1 MSKIVLVTGAS
12 RGIGLEAAKHFSK
25 EGYKVIG
32 TSRGDF
38 NLGELI
44 GDDSAISFQLDLMSK
59 QSIKNLFADL
69 KSQDLLP
76 SVLVNNAGITKDQL
90 FMRMKD
96 EDWDDVIETNL
107 NGLFRVT
114 KAFIKPMVK
123 NKFGRVI
130 NISSVAGLMGNS
142 GQVNYSS
149 SKSAMVGFS
158 RSLAKEL
165 GSRNITSNVVAPGFI
180 ETDMTTFL
188 NDDEKAEVSKNI
200 PMKRFGTVED
210 VARCI
215 VFLASDEANY
225 ITGQT
230 ISVDGGLF
238 TVSYT
243 HLTLPTIYSV

>member
-44 GDDSAISFQLDLMSK
+44 GDDSAISVQLDLMSK
-59 QSIKNLFADL
+59 ESINNLFANL

-90 FMRMKD
+90 FLRMKD

-165 GSRNITSNVVAPGFI
+165 GSRNITSNVIAPGFI

-188 NDDEKAEVSKNI
+188 NDDEKVEVSKNI
-200 PMKRFGTVED
+200 PMRRFGNVQD
-210 VARCI
+210 VAKCI

-238 TVSYT
+238 MY
-243 HLTLPTIYSV
+243 

>member
-44 GDDSAISFQLDLMSK
+44 EDNSAISVQLDLMSK
-59 QSIKNLFADL
+59 ESIQNLFADL
-69 KSQDLLP
+69 KSEDLLP

-90 FMRMKD
+90 FLRMKD

-114 KAFIKPMVK
+114 KAFVKPMVK

-142 GQVNYSS
+142 GQVNYSA

-188 NDDEKAEVSKNI
+188 NDDEKVEVSKNI
-200 PMKRFGTVED
+200 PMKRFGTVQD
-210 VARCI
+210 VAKCI

-225 ITGQT
+225 ITGQI

-238 TVSYT
+238 MY
-243 HLTLPTIYSV
+243 

>member
-32 TSRGDF
+32 SSRGDF

-44 GDDSAISFQLDLMSK
+44 GDESAISVQLDLMSK
-59 QSIKNLFADL
+59 ESIQNLFADL
-69 KSQDLLP
+69 KSEDLLP

-90 FMRMKD
+90 FLRMKD

-130 NISSVAGLMGNS
+130 NISSVSGLMGNS

-188 NDDEKAEVSKNI
+188 NDDEKVEVSKNI
-200 PMKRFGTVED
+200 PMKRFGTVQD
-210 VARCI
+210 VAKCI

-238 TVSYT
+238 MY
-243 HLTLPTIYSV
+243 

>member
-25 EGYKVIG
+25 GGYKVIG

-44 GDDSAISFQLDLMSK
+44 GDDSAISAQLDLTSK
-59 QSIKNLFADL
+59 ESIKNLFADL
-69 KSQDLLP
+69 KSKDHLP

-90 FMRMKD
+90 FLRMKD

-123 NKFGRVI
+123 NRFGRVI

-188 NDDEKAEVSKNI
+188 NNDEKVEVSENI

-210 VARCI
+210 VAKCI
-215 VFLASDEANY
+215 VFLASGEANY

-238 TVSYT
+238 MY
-243 HLTLPTIYSV
+243 

>member
-32 TSRGDF
+32 SSRGDF

-44 GDDSAISFQLDLMSK
+44 GDDSAISVQLDLMSK
-59 QSIKNLFADL
+59 ESIKNLFADL
-69 KSQDLLP
+69 KSEDLLP

-90 FMRMKD
+90 FLRMKD

-188 NDDEKAEVSKNI
+188 DDDEKVEVSKNI
-200 PMKRFGTVED
+200 PMKRFGTVQD
-210 VARCI
+210 VAKCI

-238 TVSYT
+238 MY
-243 HLTLPTIYSV
+243 

>member
-44 GDDSAISFQLDLMSK
+44 GDESAISVQLDLMSK
-59 QSIKNLFADL
+59 DSIKNLFADL
-69 KSQDLLP
+69 KSEDLLP

-90 FMRMKD
+90 FLRMKD

-188 NDDEKAEVSKNI
+188 NDDEKVEVSKNI
-200 PMKRFGTVED
+200 PMKRFGTVQD
-210 VARCI
+210 VAKCI

-238 TVSYT
+238 MY
-243 HLTLPTIYSV
+243 

>member
-44 GDDSAISFQLDLMSK
+44 GDDSAISVQLDLMSK

-188 NDDEKAEVSKNI
+188 NDDDKAEVSKNI

-238 TVSYT
+238 MY
-243 HLTLPTIYSV
+243 

>member
-32 TSRGDF
+32 SSRGDF

-44 GDDSAISFQLDLMSK
+44 GDDSAISAQLDIMSK
-59 QSIKNLFADL
+59 ESIKNLFADL
-69 KSQDLLP
+69 KSDDLLP

-90 FMRMKD
+90 FLRMKD

-149 SKSAMVGFS
+149 SKSASVGFS

-188 NDDEKAEVSKNI
+188 NDDEKVEVSKNI
-200 PMKRFGTVED
+200 PMKRFGTVQD
-210 VARCI
+210 VAKCI

-238 TVSYT
+238 MY
-243 HLTLPTIYSV
+243 

>member
-1 MSKIVLVTGAS
+1 MKKIVLVTGAS
-12 RGIGLEAAKHFSK
+12 RGIGLEVAKLFSK

-38 NLGELI
+38 NLGDLI
-44 GDDSAISFQLDLMSK
+44 GDSSAMSVQLDLMSK
-59 QSIKNLFADL
+59 ESINDLFEVL
-69 KSQDLLP
+69 KSKDILP
-76 SVLVNNAGITKDQL
+76 SVLINNAGITKDQL
-90 FMRMKD
+90 FLRMKD
-96 EDWDDVIETNL
+96 KDWDEVIETNL

-188 NDDEKAEVSKNI
+188 NDDDKIEVSKNI

-210 VARCI
+210 VAKCI
-215 VFLASDEANY
+215 VFLASDNANY
-225 ITGQT
+225 ITGQI

-238 TVSYT
+238 MY
-243 HLTLPTIYSV
+243 

>member
-32 TSRGDF
+32 SSRGDF

-44 GDDSAISFQLDLMSK
+44 GDESAISVQLDLMSK
-59 QSIKNLFADL
+59 ESIKNLFEDL
-69 KSQDLLP
+69 KSEDLLP

-90 FMRMKD
+90 FLRMKD

-188 NDDEKAEVSKNI
+188 NDDEKAEISKNI
-200 PMKRFGTVED
+200 PMKRFGTVQD
-210 VARCI
+210 VAKCI

-225 ITGQT
+225 ITGQI

-238 TVSYT
+238 MY
-243 HLTLPTIYSV
+243 

>member
-32 TSRGDF
+32 SSRGDF

-44 GDDSAISFQLDLMSK
+44 GDESAISVQLDLMSK
-59 QSIKNLFADL
+59 ESIKNLFADL
-69 KSQDLLP
+69 KSEDLLP

-90 FMRMKD
+90 FLRMKD

-149 SKSAMVGFS
+149 SKSAMVGLS

-188 NDDEKAEVSKNI
+188 NDDEKVEVSKNI
-200 PMKRFGTVED
+200 PMKRFGTVQD
-210 VARCI
+210 VAKCI

-238 TVSYT
+238 MY
-243 HLTLPTIYSV
+243 

>member
-32 TSRGDF
+32 SSRGDF

-44 GDDSAISFQLDLMSK
+44 GDESAISVKLDLMSK
-59 QSIKNLFADL
+59 ESIQNLFADL
-69 KSQDLLP
+69 KSEDLLP

-90 FMRMKD
+90 FLRMKD

-130 NISSVAGLMGNS
+130 NISSVSGLMGNS

-188 NDDEKAEVSKNI
+188 NDDEKVEVSKNI
-200 PMKRFGTVED
+200 PMRRFGTVED
-210 VARCI
+210 VAKCI

-238 TVSYT
+238 MY
-243 HLTLPTIYSV
+243 

>member
-1 MSKIVLVTGAS
+1 M
-12 RGIGLEAAKHFSK
+12 
-25 EGYKVIG
+25 
-32 TSRGDF
+32 
-38 NLGELI
+38 GELI
-44 GDDSAISFQLDLMSK
+44 GDESAISVQLDLMSK
-59 QSIKNLFADL
+59 ESIKNLFADL
-69 KSQDLLP
+69 KSEDLLP

-90 FMRMKD
+90 FLRMKD

-130 NISSVAGLMGNS
+130 NISSVAGLMGNA

-188 NDDEKAEVSKNI
+188 NDDEKVEVSKNI
-200 PMKRFGTVED
+200 PMKKFGTVKD
-210 VARCI
+210 VAKCI

-225 ITGQT
+225 YNR
-230 ISVDGGLF
+230 SNHF
-238 TVSYT
+238 S
-243 HLTLPTIYSV
+243 

>member
-25 EGYKVIG
+25 EGYRVIG

-38 NLGELI
+38 NLGVLI
-44 GDDSAISFQLDLMSK
+44 GDDSAISVQLDLMSK
-59 QSIKNLFADL
+59 ESIKNLFVNL

-76 SVLVNNAGITKDQL
+76 TVLVNNAGITKDQL
-90 FMRMKD
+90 FLRMKD

-142 GQVNYSS
+142 GQVNYAS

-158 RSLAKEL
+158 KSLAKEL

-188 NDDEKAEVSKNI
+188 DDDEKAKLSNNI
-200 PMKRFGTVED
+200 PMNRFGTVED
-210 VARCI
+210 VAKCI
-215 VFLASDEANY
+215 VFLASDKANY

-230 ISVDGGLF
+230 ISVDGGL
-238 TVSYT
+238 YM
-243 HLTLPTIYSV
+243 Y

>member
-32 TSRGDF
+32 SSRGDF

-44 GDDSAISFQLDLMSK
+44 GDESAISVQLDLMSK
-59 QSIKNLFADL
+59 ESIKNLFADL
-69 KSQDLLP
+69 KSDDLLP

-90 FMRMKD
+90 FLRMKD

-123 NKFGRVI
+123 NKFGRII

-188 NDDEKAEVSKNI
+188 NDDEKVEVSKNI
-200 PMKRFGTVED
+200 PMRRFGTVQD
-210 VARCI
+210 VAKCI
-215 VFLASDEANY
+215 SFLASDEANY

-238 TVSYT
+238 MY
-243 HLTLPTIYSV
+243 

>member
-32 TSRGDF
+32 SSRGDF

-44 GDDSAISFQLDLMSK
+44 GDESAISVQLDLMSK
-59 QSIKNLFADL
+59 ESIKNLFADL
-69 KSQDLLP
+69 KSEDLLP

-90 FMRMKD
+90 FLRMKD

-130 NISSVAGLMGNS
+130 NISSVSGLMGNS

-188 NDDEKAEVSKNI
+188 NDDEKVEVSKNI

-238 TVSYT
+238 MY
-243 HLTLPTIYSV
+243 

>member
-32 TSRGDF
+32 SSRGDF

-44 GDDSAISFQLDLMSK
+44 GDESAISVQLDLMSK
-59 QSIKNLFADL
+59 DSIKNLFADL
-69 KSQDLLP
+69 KSEDLLP

-90 FMRMKD
+90 FLRMKD

-188 NDDEKAEVSKNI
+188 NDDEKVEVSRNI
-200 PMKRFGTVED
+200 PMKRFGTVQD
-210 VARCI
+210 VAKCI

-238 TVSYT
+238 MY
-243 HLTLPTIYSV
+243 

>member
-12 RGIGLEAAKHFSK
+12 RGIGLEVAKHFSK

-44 GDDSAISFQLDLMSK
+44 GDDSAISVQLDLMSK

-96 EDWDDVIETNL
+96 EEWDDVIETNL

-114 KAFIKPMVK
+114 KAFIKSMVK

-200 PMKRFGTVED
+200 PMKRFGTVQD
-210 VARCI
+210 VAKCI

-225 ITGQT
+225 ITGQI

-238 TVSYT
+238 MY
-243 HLTLPTIYSV
+243 

>member
-38 NLGELI
+38 NLGKLI
-44 GDDSAISFQLDLMSK
+44 GDDSAISVQLDLMSK
-59 QSIKNLFADL
+59 ESIKNLFVDL
-69 KSQDLLP
+69 KSEDLLP

-90 FMRMKD
+90 FLRMKD

-188 NDDEKAEVSKNI
+188 NDDEKVEVSKNI
-200 PMKRFGTVED
+200 PMKRFGTVQD
-210 VARCI
+210 VAKCI

-238 TVSYT
+238 MY
-243 HLTLPTIYSV
+243 

>member
-32 TSRGDF
+32 SSRGDF

-44 GDDSAISFQLDLMSK
+44 GDESAISVQLDLMSK
-59 QSIKNLFADL
+59 ESIKNLFADL
-69 KSQDLLP
+69 KSEDLLP

-90 FMRMKD
+90 FLRMKD

-165 GSRNITSNVVAPGFI
+165 GSRNITSNLVAPGFI

-188 NDDEKAEVSKNI
+188 NDDEKVEVSKNI
-200 PMKRFGTVED
+200 PMRRFGTVED
-210 VARCI
+210 VAKCI

-225 ITGQT
+225 ITGQI

-238 TVSYT
+238 MY
-243 HLTLPTIYSV
+243 

>member
-1 MSKIVLVTGAS
+1 MNKIVLVTGAS

-25 EGYKVIG
+25 EGYRVIG

-44 GDDSAISFQLDLMSK
+44 GDDSAISVQLDLMSK

-90 FMRMKD
+90 FLRMKD

-107 NGLFRVT
+107 NGLFRIT
-114 KAFIKPMVK
+114 RAFIKPMVK

-188 NDDEKAEVSKNI
+188 SVDEKVGVSKNI

-210 VARCI
+210 VAKCI

-238 TVSYT
+238 MY
-243 HLTLPTIYSV
+243 

>member
-44 GDDSAISFQLDLMSK
+44 GDDSAISAQLDLMSK
-59 QSIKNLFADL
+59 ESIKNLFADL
-69 KSQDLLP
+69 KSEDLLP

-90 FMRMKD
+90 FLRMKD

-200 PMKRFGTVED
+200 PMKRFCTVQD
-210 VARCI
+210 VAKCI

-238 TVSYT
+238 MY
-243 HLTLPTIYSV
+243 

>member
-32 TSRGDF
+32 SSRGDF

-44 GDDSAISFQLDLMSK
+44 GDESAISVQLDLMSK
-59 QSIKNLFADL
+59 ESIKKLFADL
-69 KSQDLLP
+69 KSEDLLP

-90 FMRMKD
+90 FLRMKD

-123 NKFGRVI
+123 NKFGRII

-188 NDDEKAEVSKNI
+188 NDDEKVEVSKNI
-200 PMKRFGTVED
+200 PMKRFGTVQD
-210 VARCI
+210 VAKCI

-238 TVSYT
+238 MY
-243 HLTLPTIYSV
+243 

>member
-44 GDDSAISFQLDLMSK
+44 GDERAISAQLDLMSK
-59 QSIKNLFADL
+59 ESIKNLFAEL
-69 KSQDLLP
+69 KSENLLP

-90 FMRMKD
+90 FLRMKD

-188 NDDEKAEVSKNI
+188 NDDEKVEVSKNI
-200 PMKRFGTVED
+200 PMKRFGTVQD
-210 VARCI
+210 VAKCI

-225 ITGQT
+225 ITGQV
-230 ISVDGGLF
+230 ISIDGGLF
-238 TVSYT
+238 MY
-243 HLTLPTIYSV
+243 

>member
-32 TSRGDF
+32 SSRGDF

-44 GDDSAISFQLDLMSK
+44 GDESAISVQLDLMSK
-59 QSIKNLFADL
+59 ESIKNLFADL
-69 KSQDLLP
+69 KSDDLLP

-90 FMRMKD
+90 FLRMKD

-123 NKFGRVI
+123 NRFGRVI

-188 NDDEKAEVSKNI
+188 NDDEKVEVSKNI
-200 PMKRFGTVED
+200 PMKRFGTVQD
-210 VARCI
+210 VAKCI

-238 TVSYT
+238 MY
-243 HLTLPTIYSV
+243 

>member
-1 MSKIVLVTGAS
+1 MSKIVLITGAS

-32 TSRGDF
+32 SSRGDF

-44 GDDSAISFQLDLMSK
+44 GDESAISVQLDLMSK
-59 QSIKNLFADL
+59 ESIKNLFADL
-69 KSQDLLP
+69 KSEDLLP

-90 FMRMKD
+90 FLRMKD

-123 NKFGRVI
+123 NRFGRVI

-188 NDDEKAEVSKNI
+188 NDDEKVEVSKNI
-200 PMKRFGTVED
+200 PMRRFGTVQD
-210 VARCI
+210 VAKCI

-225 ITGQT
+225 IAGQT

-238 TVSYT
+238 MY
-243 HLTLPTIYSV
+243 

>member
-38 NLGELI
+38 NLGDLI
-44 GDDSAISFQLDLMSK
+44 GDESAISAQLDLMSK
-59 QSIKNLFADL
+59 ESIKNLFADL
-69 KSQDLLP
+69 KSEDLLP

-90 FMRMKD
+90 FLRMKD

-123 NKFGRVI
+123 NKFGRII

-188 NDDEKAEVSKNI
+188 NDDEKVEVSKNI
-200 PMKRFGTVED
+200 PMKRFGTVQD
-210 VARCI
+210 VAKCI

-238 TVSYT
+238 MY
-243 HLTLPTIYSV
+243 

>member
-1 MSKIVLVTGAS
+1 MNKIVLVTGAS
-12 RGIGLEAAKHFSK
+12 RGIGLEVAKLFSK

-38 NLGELI
+38 NLGDLI
-44 GDDSAISFQLDLMSK
+44 GDSSAMSVQLDLMSK
-59 QSIKNLFADL
+59 ESINDLFEVL
-69 KSQDLLP
+69 KSKDMLP
-76 SVLVNNAGITKDQL
+76 SVLINNAGITKDQL
-90 FMRMKD
+90 FLRMKD
-96 EDWDDVIETNL
+96 KDWDEVIETNL

-188 NDDEKAEVSKNI
+188 SDDEKIEVSKNI

-210 VARCI
+210 VAKCI
-215 VFLASDEANY
+215 AFLASDKANY
-225 ITGQT
+225 ITGQI

-238 TVSYT
+238 MY
-243 HLTLPTIYSV
+243 

>member
-32 TSRGDF
+32 SSRGDF

-44 GDDSAISFQLDLMSK
+44 GDESAISVQLDLMSK
-59 QSIKNLFADL
+59 DSIKNLFADL
-69 KSQDLLP
+69 KSEDLLP

-90 FMRMKD
+90 FLRMKD

-114 KAFIKPMVK
+114 KAFIKPMVR

-142 GQVNYSS
+142 DQVNYSS

-188 NDDEKAEVSKNI
+188 NDDEKVEVSKNI
-200 PMKRFGTVED
+200 PMKRFGTVQD
-210 VARCI
+210 VAKCI

-238 TVSYT
+238 MY
-243 HLTLPTIYSV
+243 

>member
-44 GDDSAISFQLDLMSK
+44 GDNSAISVQLDLMSK
-59 QSIKNLFADL
+59 ESIQNLFVDL
-69 KSQDLLP
+69 KSEDLLP

-90 FMRMKD
+90 FLRMKD

-180 ETDMTTFL
+180 KTDMTTFL
-188 NDDEKAEVSKNI
+188 NDDEKVEVSKNI

-210 VARCI
+210 VAKCI

-238 TVSYT
+238 MY
-243 HLTLPTIYSV
+243 

>member
-12 RGIGLEAAKHFSK
+12 RGIGLEVAKHFSK

-38 NLGELI
+38 NLGDLI
-44 GDDSAISFQLDLMSK
+44 GDDNAISVKLDLISK
-59 QSIKNLFADL
+59 ESINNLFANL

-90 FMRMKD
+90 FLRMKD

-188 NDDEKAEVSKNI
+188 NDDEKVEVSKNI
-200 PMKRFGTVED
+200 PMKRFGTVQD
-210 VARCI
+210 VAKCI

-238 TVSYT
+238 MY
-243 HLTLPTIYSV
+243 

>member
-32 TSRGDF
+32 SSRGDF

-44 GDDSAISFQLDLMSK
+44 GDESAISVQLDLMSK
-59 QSIKNLFADL
+59 DSIKNLFADL
-69 KSQDLLP
+69 KSEDLLP

-90 FMRMKD
+90 FLRMKD

-188 NDDEKAEVSKNI
+188 NNDEKVEVSKNI

-210 VARCI
+210 VAKCI

-238 TVSYT
+238 MY
-243 HLTLPTIYSV
+243 

>member
-12 RGIGLEAAKHFSK
+12 RGIGLEAAKQFSK

-32 TSRGDF
+32 SSRSDF

-44 GDDSAISFQLDLMSK
+44 GDESAISVQLDLMSK
-59 QSIKNLFADL
+59 ESIQNLFADL
-69 KSQDLLP
+69 KSEDLLP

-90 FMRMKD
+90 FLRMKD

-188 NDDEKAEVSKNI
+188 NDDEKVEVSNNI
-200 PMKRFGTVED
+200 PMKRFGTVQD
-210 VARCI
+210 VAKCI

-238 TVSYT
+238 MY
-243 HLTLPTIYSV
+243 

>member
-32 TSRGDF
+32 SSRGDF

-44 GDDSAISFQLDLMSK
+44 GDESAISVQLDLMSK
-59 QSIKNLFADL
+59 ESIKNLFADL
-69 KSQDLLP
+69 KSDDLLP

-90 FMRMKD
+90 FLRMKD

-188 NDDEKAEVSKNI
+188 NDDEKVEVSKNI
-200 PMKRFGTVED
+200 PMKRFGTVQD
-210 VARCI
+210 VAKCI
-215 VFLASDEANY
+215 VFLASNEANY

-238 TVSYT
+238 MY
-243 HLTLPTIYSV
+243 

>member
-1 MSKIVLVTGAS
+1 MSKVVLVTGAS

-44 GDDSAISFQLDLMSK
+44 GDDSAISVQLDLMSK

-188 NDDEKAEVSKNI
+188 NDDDKAEVSKNI
-200 PMKRFGTVED
+200 PMKRFGTVQD
-210 VARCI
+210 VAKCI

-238 TVSYT
+238 MY
-243 HLTLPTIYSV
+243 

>member
-44 GDDSAISFQLDLMSK
+44 GDDSAISVQLDLMSK
-59 QSIKNLFADL
+59 ESIKNLFADL
-69 KSQDLLP
+69 KSEDLLP

-90 FMRMKD
+90 FLRMKD

-238 TVSYT
+238 MY
-243 HLTLPTIYSV
+243 

>member
-1 MSKIVLVTGAS
+1 MNKIVLVTGAS
-12 RGIGLEAAKHFSK
+12 RGIGLEVAKLFSK

-38 NLGELI
+38 NLGDLI
-44 GDDSAISFQLDLMSK
+44 GDSSAMSVQLDLMSK
-59 QSIKNLFADL
+59 ESINDLFEVL
-69 KSQDLLP
+69 KSKDMLP
-76 SVLVNNAGITKDQL
+76 SVLINNAGITKDQL
-90 FMRMKD
+90 FLRMKD
-96 EDWDDVIETNL
+96 KDWDEVIETNL

-114 KAFIKPMVK
+114 KALIKPMVK

-165 GSRNITSNVVAPGFI
+165 GSRNITSNVIAPGFI

-188 NDDEKAEVSKNI
+188 NDDEKIEVSKNI

-210 VARCI
+210 VAKCI
-215 VFLASDEANY
+215 LFLASDEANY

-238 TVSYT
+238 MY
-243 HLTLPTIYSV
+243 

>member
-1 MSKIVLVTGAS
+1 MNKIVLVTGAS
-12 RGIGLEAAKHFSK
+12 RGIGLEVAKLFSK

-38 NLGELI
+38 NLGDLI
-44 GDDSAISFQLDLMSK
+44 GDSSAMSVQLDLMSK
-59 QSIKNLFADL
+59 ESINDLFEVL
-69 KSQDLLP
+69 KSKDILP
-76 SVLVNNAGITKDQL
+76 SVLINNAGITKDQL
-90 FMRMKD
+90 FLRMKD
-96 EDWDDVIETNL
+96 KDWDEVIETNL

-114 KAFIKPMVK
+114 KALIKPMVK

-188 NDDEKAEVSKNI
+188 NDDEKIEVSKNI

-210 VARCI
+210 VAKCI
-215 VFLASDEANY
+215 VFLASDKANY
-225 ITGQT
+225 ITGQI

-238 TVSYT
+238 MY
-243 HLTLPTIYSV
+243 

>member
-32 TSRGDF
+32 SSRGDF

-44 GDDSAISFQLDLMSK
+44 GDESAISVQLDLMSK
-59 QSIKNLFADL
+59 ESIKNLFADL
-69 KSQDLLP
+69 KSDDLLP

-90 FMRMKD
+90 FLRMKD

-238 TVSYT
+238 MY
-243 HLTLPTIYSV
+243 